1 MTARPAE
8 RDTLSRSQQRR
19 RDDIVEAAL
28 KIFDRDGFEGAR
40 IDDVAAEAGI
50 AKGTVYL
57 YFENKEALFEG
68 VVRDVV
74 KPAVDAVERTAE
86 NEHMSASERLEA
98 QVTLIGERLG
108 KGSMKILLRLMIAEG
123 PRHDNLRDFYFR
135 EVVEPGMAAI
145 RKSLADGEASGEFR
159 PGTADIHPQVLA
171 GAPMMGAIWRIL
183 FQELAPLDIDSLL
196 DDHLRTVLA
205 GLRDRS

>member
-1 MTARPAE
+1 MSARPVE
-8 RDTLSRSQQRR
+8 REALSRSQQRR

-57 YFENKEALFEG
+57 YFANKEALFEG

-74 KPAVDAVERTAE
+74 KPAIEEVGRTAE

-98 QVTLIGERLG
+98 QVKLIGERLG

-159 PGTADIHPQVLA
+159 PGSADIHPQVLA
-171 GAPMMGAIWRIL
+171 GAPMMGAVWRIL
-183 FQELAPLDIDSLL
+183 FQELAPLDIDALL